1 MMDIYEVLN
10 DLKEEMAAWSDEVL
24 VEHINKYER
33 LKSIFEIQAIK
44 DEYTL
49 ERVSMVLA
57 LLRLELTKR
66 KLTLK

>member
-24 VEHINKYER
+24 IEHVNNYER
-33 LKSIFEIQAIK
+33 LKSIFETQAIK

-49 ERVSMVLA
+49 ERTSMVLA
-57 LLRLELTKR
+57 LFELELTKR

>member
-10 DLKEEMAAWSDEVL
+10 DLKEEMADWSDEVL

-44 DEYTL
+44 DKYTL
-49 ERVSMVLA
+49 ERTSMVLA

>member
-24 VEHINKYER
+24 VEHVNNYER
-33 LKSIFEIQAIK
+33 LKSIFETQAIK

-49 ERVSMVLA
+49 ERTSMVLA
-57 LLRLELTKR
+57 LFELELTKR